1 MTAKKK
7 KTAQKVT
14 KFCQYSKKL
23 STAITVIWCI
33 LRFAVMATSIIRP
46 EIADA
51 MVSLITGA
59 DTVMMVNIGMYSGN
73 SFGEKAVR
81 YYFDAKK
88 VEYTTLSKDDN
99 EKDEETNG

>member
-7 KTAQKVT
+7 KTTQKVT

-33 LRFAVMATSIIRP
+33 LRFAVMATSIVRP

-51 MVSLITGA
+51 MVKLVSGA
-59 DTVMMVNIGMYSGN
+59 DSVMMVNIGMYTGN
-73 SFGEKAVR
+73 STAEKAILAWMEK
-81 YYFDAKK
+81 DKAN
-88 VEYTTLSKDDN
+88 TKDD
-99 EKDEETNG
+99 DENTVESDSNG

>member
-7 KTAQKVT
+7 KTTQKVT

-33 LRFAVMATSIIRP
+33 LRFAVMATSIVRP

-51 MVSLITGA
+51 MVKLVSGA
-59 DTVMMVNIGMYSGN
+59 DSVMMVNIGMYTGN
-73 SFGEKAVR
+73 STAEKAILAWMEK
-81 YYFDAKK
+81 DKAN
-88 VEYTTLSKDDN
+88 TKDD
-99 EKDEETNG
+99 DENAVESDSNG

>member
-1 MTAKKK
+1 MTAKKKK

-33 LRFAVMATSIIRP
+33 LRFAVMATSIVRP

-51 MVSLITGA
+51 MVKLVSGA
-59 DTVMMVNIGMYSGN
+59 DSVMMVNIGMYTGN
-73 SFGEKAVR
+73 STAEKAIL
-81 YYFDAKK
+81 AWMKK
-88 VEYTTLSKDDN
+88 DKANIQD
-99 EKDEETNG
+99 DEENAVESQENG

>member
-1 MTAKKK
+1 MAAKKK

-51 MVSLITGA
+51 MVKLVSGA
-59 DTVMMVNIGMYSGN
+59 DSVMMVNIGMYTGN
-73 SFGEKAVR
+73 STAEKAIL
-81 YYFDAKK
+81 AWMKK
-88 VEYTTLSKDDN
+88 GKTNIQE
-99 EKDEETNG
+99 DEENAVETQENG